1 LEAKVPGTGGLEGR
15 VTVGGVDFDA
25 LTEDHVV
32 RHVRA
37 ALDDGA
43 GGWIL
48 TPNVD
53 ILRRLRRDPTARA
66 AVDDSSIV
74 VADGMPVVW
83 ASRLAGTP
91 LPQRVCGS
99 DLIWSLSRG
108 LAEDN
113 RSVYILGGE
122 PRPGIGR
129 SGMHR
134 GPSTRPSARHAG
146 DRRNAGPRHA
156 LTSRYPVNEP
166 HAWSGDL
173 QANGDGAHRA
183 AARLKA
189 ACPGLRVAGA
199 TSPPYGFDRD
209 PETLEAIRRDLV
221 AARPDLVLVGVGFPR
236 QEKLIADLRARL
248 PHAWFLGC
256 GMAIGFV
263 AGQQRRAPVWM
274 RRTGVEWV
282 HRLAAEPRRLADR
295 YLRQDLPFAVALL
308 SGAALSR
315 VRPPAG
321 RTVIAGPRRPVPALR
336 NESWPAADHV
346 VSAGRNERRRH
357 AR

>member
-1 LEAKVPGTGGLEGR
+1 
-15 VTVGGVDFDA
+15 VGGVGFDA

-32 RHVRA
+32 RHVRT
-37 ALDDGA
+37 ALDDA
-43 GGWIL
+43 VGGWIL

-53 ILRRLRRDPTARA
+53 ILRQLRRDPAARA
-66 AVDDSSIV
+66 VVDDPSIV

-108 LAEDN
+108 LAGDG

-122 PRPGIGR
+122 PRSGLGR
-129 SGMHR
+129 PRGHR
-134 GPSTRPSARHAG
+134 GSTRPAPRHASDG
-146 DRRNAGPRHA
+146 RNAGPRHA

-166 HAWSGDL
+166 HAWSGDPR
-173 QANGDGAHRA
+173 AIAGDGAQRA
-183 AARLKA
+183 AARLVA

-199 TSPPYGFDRD
+199 VSPPYGFDRD
-209 PETLEAIRRDLV
+209 PQTLEAIRRDLI
-221 AARPDLVLVGVGFPR
+221 AAQPDLVLVGVGFPR
-236 QEKLIADLRARL
+236 QEQLIADLRACL
-248 PHAWFLGC
+248 PRTWFLGC

-263 AGQQRRAPVWM
+263 AGERRRAPVWM

-282 HRLAAEPRRLADR
+282 HRLAAEPHRLADR

-308 SGAALSR
+308 GGAALSR
-315 VRPPAG
+315 VRPPVA
-321 RTVIAGPRRPVPALR
+321 RTVVVGPRRPVLALR
-336 NESWPAADHV
+336 NEAWPAADHRAP
-346 VSAGRNERRRH
+346 AGRNERPRH